1 MLSSAVIAR
10 ACAAETRKTSDRRQ
24 DGRRRKRER
33 REVIQRE
40 RVSSY
45 IFSEF
50 FQTRSCPRL
59 VLTFFELFHS
69 GETRC
74 TGQEGRVRTEEGAEG
89 EEEGEEKREC
99 AAKFLWNLSPGSRTT
114 ANPAFCARDAR
125 RRELLF
131 QRTLPFAPSGRG
143 AERAEG
149 FVKRNPPRLSSH
161 LSLR

>member
-1 MLSSAVIAR
+1 MR
-10 ACAAETRKTSDRRQ
+10 ETRKTGDRRQ
-24 DGRRRKRER
+24 VRRRKRER
-33 REVIQRE
+33 EEVIQRE
-40 RVSSY
+40 RVFSY

-74 TGQEGRVRTEEGAEG
+74 TGREGLGKDGAVRGGARA
-89 EEEGEEKREC
+89 K

-114 ANPAFCARDAR
+114 ANPAFCARNAK

-131 QRTLPFAPSGRG
+131 QRTVPLRPSPTRDAPHPRP
-143 AERAEG
+143 
-149 FVKRNPPRLSSH
+149 PPRLSRH
-161 LSLR
+161 TCRYVKQRKTRT